1 MRTLRKALLIG
12 VVLFSIINGAESK
25 ADTSHPANTQ
35 PIRVHMLSGSKE
47 YQSEVTLQ
55 VLAAYLETQGM
66 QCTLSLGQDKGRSF
80 PHLEALDQAD
90 CLLVF
95 ARRMA
100 LLPRQLARIRQW
112 CAQGKP
118 VVALRTASHAFQN
131 WQAFDREILGAQY
144 SGHDRGEDKIRVD
157 VAAFGHPILGDITG
171 WTRPGKLYQ
180 HTALSDDVTV
190 LLTAIGEKGPQP
202 VAWCR
207 VHPETQGRI
216 FYTSLGCI
224 HDFAE
229 SRFSTLIRNAI
240 QWTVGRLPLDHDEKP
255 RYWVA
260 QLGDIDPI
268 RCPCG
273 FAKRA
278 FARADNA
285 LATMHIVDITKDSQ
299 VHYHKRLTEIYLVL
313 EGEGFL
319 ELDGT
324 MVPVKPMSAVFIKPG
339 CRHRAVGKLRIVNV
353 PIPAFDPADEWFD

>member
-1 MRTLRKALLIG
+1 MQVLLRTLLVG
-12 VVLFSIINGAESK
+12 VVFLFSFDGTELKAGAGE
-25 ADTSHPANTQ
+25 PANTP

-47 YQSEVTLQ
+47 YQSEVTLK

-66 QCTLSLGQDKGRSF
+66 QCTLSPGQDKGERF
-80 PHLEALDQAD
+80 PNLAALDQAD

-95 ARRMA
+95 ARRMELA
-100 LLPRQLARIRQW
+100 PEQLAKIQQW
-112 CAQGKP
+112 CRQGKP
-118 VVALRTASHAFQN
+118 VVALRTASHAFQT
-131 WQAFDREILGAQY
+131 WKGFDQEILGGKY
-144 SGHDRGEDKIRVD
+144 SGHERGEDKIRVD
-157 VAAFGHPILGDITG
+157 VTAFGHPILGDMTG
-171 WTRPGKLYQ
+171 WTRAGKLYQ
-180 HTALSDDVTV
+180 HTALADDLTV
-190 LLTAIGEKGPQP
+190 LLTATGQKGSQP

-207 VHPETQGRI
+207 VHPQTKARI

-229 SRFSTLIRNAI
+229 TRFNAMIRNAI
-240 QWTVGRLPLDHDEKP
+240 QWSVGRLPLDHQDEP

-278 FARADNA
+278 FARPDND

-299 VHYHKRLTEIYLVL
+299 VHYHKKLTEIYLVL

-319 ELDGT
+319 ELDGN
-324 MVPVKPMSAVFIKPG
+324 MVPVKPLSAIFIKPG

>member
-1 MRTLRKALLIG
+1 MKIQYKALLLG
-12 VVLFSIINGAESK
+12 AVLLVAFYATDSQAAVKDSGNAK
-25 ADTSHPANTQ
+25 A
-35 PIRVHMLSGSKE
+35 IRVHMLSGSKE
-47 YQSEVTLQ
+47 YQSGVCLQ

-66 QCTLSLGQDKGRSF
+66 QCSLSLGQDKGKTF
-80 PHLEALDQAD
+80 PNLEALEQAD

-95 ARRMA
+95 ARRME
-100 LLPRQLARIRQW
+100 LVPEQLAKIRQW
-112 CAQGKP
+112 CEQGKP
-118 VVALRTASHAFQN
+118 VVALRTASHAFQT
-131 WQAFDREILGAQY
+131 WPAFDQEILGGKY
-144 SGHDRGEDKIRVD
+144 SGHDRGEDGIRVD
-157 VAAFGHPILGDITG
+157 VAAFGHPVLGDVTG

-180 HTALSDDVTV
+180 HTALADDVTV
-190 LLTAIGEKGPQP
+190 LLTAAGKKGSQP

-207 VHPETQGRI
+207 VHPETKARI

-229 SRFSTLIRNAI
+229 SRFSALIRNAI
-240 QWTVGRLPLDHDEKP
+240 QWTVGHLPLDHKDKP

-299 VHYHKRLTEIYLVL
+299 VHYHKTLTEIYLVL

-324 MVPVKPMSAVFIKPG
+324 MVPAKPMTAVFIKPG